1 MAVTLGTLTISD
13 LQAQPFGYSEVDIT
27 GGLAPRQWGIEGLVR
42 PADWLSLL
50 GIFEAWT
57 DARKADADTAV
68 SLAVGA
74 TVNFS
79 GSAAGK
85 TWSNVACWFTNAP
98 SGEAVGSYIRA
109 SFGLIDANQSLD
121 AFKRQLTRDL
131 ENEDAESN
139 IHGTFTLGS
148 TTLTLLQQPD
158 GFEGGPQLDRTA
170 SGNVYING
178 PLVAV
183 AVKRINGYTTES
195 GWQAIRSS
203 WYPTT
208 VASTPVSGSYYPA
221 NTPTM
226 QRRQITTPNGTKT
239 TRCIVSV
246 DLWIVP

>member
-50 GIFEAWT
+50 GIFETWS

-158 GFEGGPQLDRTA
+158 GYEGGPELGITA
-170 SGNVYING
+170 SGSILING
-178 PLVAV
+178 PLRVV
-183 AVKRINGYTTES
+183 EVKRLNGYTTEA
-195 GWQAIRSS
+195 GWSAIRS
-203 WYPTT
+203 WYTST
-208 VASTPVSGSYYPA
+208 VASTPASGSYYPA
-221 NTPTM
+221 GVPTM
-226 QRRQITTPNGTKT
+226 QRRQVTTGAGIKT
-239 TRCIVSV
+239 TRCVVSI
-246 DLWIVP
+246 DLWKV